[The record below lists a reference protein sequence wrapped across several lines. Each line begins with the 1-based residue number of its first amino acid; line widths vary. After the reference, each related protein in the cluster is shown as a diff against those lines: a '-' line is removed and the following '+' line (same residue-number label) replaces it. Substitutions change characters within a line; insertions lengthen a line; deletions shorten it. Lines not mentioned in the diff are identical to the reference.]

1 MEHLAIYLLPE
12 ISRFA
17 AMAFVSGLWQG
28 LALIAAVT
36 ICLRLLPGVSAAVRF
51 AAWAGAFVL
60 LATVPLLHDRPATM
74 SQPGAA
80 SPVLH
85 IGADWGFAIAGIW
98 AALIILRT
106 GQLLIQTI
114 RLRRIWRNAR
124 PVADGEV
131 SAVLRNARRN
141 ATLCISA
148 DVDAPS
154 VIGFFKPRLLIPDW
168 MFARLSEAELRQVV
182 LHECEHL
189 RRRDDWMNLA
199 QKIALALFPLNPALL
214 WMDRRLGLERE
225 LACDAGV
232 VASIAAPYDYAH
244 CLTRLAEHRMVR
256 RRIGLALS
264 AWSRQSELAHR
275 VYTLLR
281 PMRRMSTAHA
291 RISIALVGLGLA
303 GLSFE
308 MARAPHFISFEY
320 PASTPAL
327 QQSARIAPIS
337 SSAYAR
343 PADYREA
350 TPAHPKLMLAS
361 LHRANTPK
369 HFSGGTRIS
378 KVATQAAKHTLQP
391 MEPRPHAVLVA
402 ARQVATTS
410 TLHPVRRRAVRP
422 VYAVAVRFSPT
433 YAAVPFGN
441 GWLLIRL

>member
-1 MEHLAIYLLPE
+1 MEHFAIYLLPE

-28 LALIAAVT
+28 VALVAAVT

-74 SQPGAA
+74 SQSYAA

-85 IGADWGFAIAGIW
+85 IGAAWGFAIAGIW
-98 AALIILRT
+98 TALIVLRT

-114 RLRRIWRNAR
+114 RLRHIWRNAK
-124 PVADGEV
+124 PVGNGETAV
-131 SAVLRNARRN
+131 VLRNARRN
-141 ATLCISA
+141 ATLCTSA

-168 MFARLSEAELRQVV
+168 MFARLTEGELRQVV

-189 RRRDDWMNLA
+189 RRRDDWMNLV

-232 VASIAAPYDYAH
+232 VASAAAPYDYAH

-275 VYTLLR
+275 VHTLLR
-281 PMRRMSTAHA
+281 PMRRMSTGHA
-291 RISIALVGLGLA
+291 RLSIALVGLGLA

-308 MARAPHFISFEY
+308 MARAPHFVSFED
-320 PASTPAL
+320 PASTPAV
-327 QQSARIAPIS
+327 QQAVIIAPIS

-343 PADYREA
+343 PADYHEA
-350 TPAHPKLMLAS
+350 SPSHPKLMLAS
-361 LHRANTPK
+361 LHLANTPK
-369 HFSGGTRIS
+369 HFSWGTRTS
-378 KVATQAAKHTLQP
+378 RVVTQAAKHTVQP
-391 MEPRPHAVLVA
+391 MQLHPHAVLVA
-402 ARQVATTS
+402 ARQIAATS
-410 TLHPVRRRAVRP
+410 TLHPVRP
-422 VYAVAVRFSPT
+422 VYAVAVRFSPS